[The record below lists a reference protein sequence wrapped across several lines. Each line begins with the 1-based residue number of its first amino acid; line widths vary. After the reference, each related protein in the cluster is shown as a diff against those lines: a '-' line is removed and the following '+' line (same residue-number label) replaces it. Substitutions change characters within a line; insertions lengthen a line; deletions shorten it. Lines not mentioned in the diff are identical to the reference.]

1 MALVAIAGRR
11 YTYTVCT
18 MSTTETTHVSVFRPL
33 IIRSVCQRHFVAP
46 PLPGRLDPLIL
57 NWRGLLTNYYGAA
70 ELEASN
76 RFLIARVRTFSACAY
91 TAVCVFAHRPSTSK
105 PYICYV
111 RSCSVSVSV
120 VFCRVS

>member
-1 MALVAIAGRR
+1 MLTSRNAAMKTLPMWRMGRCALSLSSEVGI
-11 YTYTVCT
+11 
-18 MSTTETTHVSVFRPL
+18 
-33 IIRSVCQRHFVAP
+33 
-46 PLPGRLDPLIL
+46 
-57 NWRGLLTNYYGAA
+57 
-70 ELEASN
+70 

-91 TAVCVFAHRPSTSK
+91 TAVCVFAHRPSTPK